1 MAIGGFFGDPGT
13 KLAAVTPSDATD
25 LTGVR
30 AIYVGG
36 AGDVAIRGIHDSA
49 AVTLSS
55 VPAGSIIPIQVDRV
69 MSTNTTA
76 TNIVAIY

>member
-1 MAIGGFFGDPGT
+1 MSYSEPATSLIAIT
-13 KLAAVTPSDATD
+13 KSDSTD

-30 AIYVGG
+30 AVYVGG
-36 AGDVAIRGIHDSA
+36 AGDLALRGVNDES

-55 VPAGSIIPIQVDRV
+55 VPAGTWIPVRVDRV

-76 TNIVAIY
+76 TNIVGLK